1 MQEASTKEHPIMS
14 NDYVAPG
21 GHGYA
26 KGGNYG
32 KGYGGK
38 YGGGGWYQPGHVWPA
53 PPSMYGPYHQPA
65 TYGGKGASA
74 YGKGK
79 GGKGKAGH
87 EGPIKPVKTGDAD
100 SSKEESDASMYRS
113 SSSSARSGGSAW
125 QKRLNRRKVARDKA
139 ALEEGAGVVPPITPA
154 VEPADTA
161 DAQAK
166 AIMERMD
173 AVNALMTSL
182 KGRTDVYSVSVR
194 AQLIK
199 DMAQLRL
206 QKTQL
211 KPLGDQTS
219 ILEALFEKKT
229 SMLLQAEQEVQQAIA
244 TMEQAKASLVEVEQ
258 QLTNVKAAKAKED
271 QLIMSQQAEQQL
283 PDNRMAVTKMKDL
296 LCLLPAEKAGDFGE
310 MLNLLDGMLKEASGP
325 VIHAVDSDSEMAP
338 SECPVPQ
345 TPSASSL
352 MAEVPAFPSA
362 VVAHTDPYSG
372 GGAITP
378 RRRTRSESPRRSPG
392 SRSRSTDNR
401 RQCPMTN
408 AFSRR
413 ELGGPFMG

>member
-1 MQEASTKEHPIMS
+1 MAKAR
-14 NDYVAPG
+14 VAR
-21 GHGYA
+21 A
-26 KGGNYG
+26 RRTRRS
-32 KGYGGK
+32 
-38 YGGGGWYQPGHVWPA
+38 YQPCEDRRCRQQQRRVRCFYVSVPTVICQVRWQCMA
-53 PPSMYGPYHQPA
+53 EA
-65 TYGGKGASA
+65 TQSQEGGKGQGSLGRRCWICSPDHTCSRASRHSRCTSKGNHGA
-74 YGKGK
+74 NGCCQRIDDIIEGEDRCLLCKCASTIDQGHGTTAITEDSVETTWRSDIHLGGTLREENFHVVASRAGGTTGHCYYGACQG
-79 GGKGKAGH
+79 
-87 EGPIKPVKTGDAD
+87 
-100 SSKEESDASMYRS
+100 
-113 SSSSARSGGSAW
+113 
-125 QKRLNRRKVARDKA
+125 
-139 ALEEGAGVVPPITPA
+139 
-154 VEPADTA
+154 
-161 DAQAK
+161 
-166 AIMERMD
+166 
-173 AVNALMTSL
+173 
-182 KGRTDVYSVSVR
+182 
-194 AQLIK
+194 
-199 DMAQLRL
+199 
-206 QKTQL
+206 
-211 KPLGDQTS
+211 
-219 ILEALFEKKT
+219 LF
-229 SMLLQAEQEVQQAIA
+229 
-244 TMEQAKASLVEVEQ
+244 VEVEQ

-325 VIHAVDSDSEMAP
+325 AIHVVDSDSEMAP

-362 VVAHTDPYSG
+362 VVALADPYNG